1 MSRAQVRS
9 VDSATGVVSRMNV
22 ARSASFDAAIRAD
35 RLRVQYGELV
45 AVRDI
50 SFEVRSGEIFG
61 LLGRNGAG
69 KTSVISTICGL
80 RAPTAGTVAVF
91 DVPVGRPAD
100 AGRLH
105 TLLALQPQQASL
117 FPRLRVRETL
127 QMWAALYPNPRDVGD
142 LIDMLGLADKARA
155 RAATL
160 SGGQR
165 QRLLLA
171 TALVGNAPVVVLD
184 EPTTGLDP
192 HARREVWQLIRRVQ
206 QEGTTVLLSTH
217 GMAEAEEMCDR
228 MAILHDG
235 VIVACGTPG
244 ELIQEHA
251 PGGCVT
257 VRTSDPDVLTLLE
270 QRFGERCSNSGVP
283 TNRVDIMAD
292 EPHEAAAWITRQHPT
307 TDVRARSS
315 TLEDVFLRVTG
326 TTPEPTEETS

>member
-1 MSRAQVRS
+1 MDGQTQIAPRIN
-9 VDSATGVVSRMNV
+9 SALS
-22 ARSASFDAAIRAD
+22 SASDVAILID

-50 SFEVRSGEIFG
+50 SFEVRRGEIFG

-69 KTSVISTICGL
+69 KTSAISTICGL
-80 RAPTAGTVAVF
+80 RIPTAGAVTVF
-91 DVPVGRPAD
+91 GVPVGRPAD
-100 AGRLH
+100 VQRLH

-127 QMWAALYPNPRDVGD
+127 EMWAALYPRPRNVND
-142 LIDMLGLADKARA
+142 LIATLGLGEKERA

-171 TALVGNAPVVVLD
+171 TALVGGTPLAVLD

-192 HARREVWQLIRRVQ
+192 HARREVWELIRRVQ
-206 QEGTTVLLSTH
+206 HEGTTVVLSTH

-235 VIVACGTPG
+235 VIVASGTPG
-244 ELIQEHA
+244 DLIREHA
-251 PGGCVT
+251 PGGCVS
-257 VRTSDPDVLTLLE
+257 VRTTDPGLVALLRE
-270 QRFGERCSNSGVP
+270 RFGDRCTSAGEA
-283 TNRVDIMAD
+283 TTRADIMAD
-292 EPHEAAAWITRQHPT
+292 EPHAVAAWITRRHPAA
-307 TDVRARSS
+307 DVRARSS

-326 TTPEPTEETS
+326 TAPESTEDTA